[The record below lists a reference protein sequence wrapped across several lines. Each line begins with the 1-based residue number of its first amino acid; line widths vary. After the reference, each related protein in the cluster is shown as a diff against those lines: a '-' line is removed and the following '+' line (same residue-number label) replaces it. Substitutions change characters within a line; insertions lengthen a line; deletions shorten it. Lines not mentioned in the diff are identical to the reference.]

1 MVTDQVGRL
10 SGYTHA
16 ELRAYR
22 HSQLNSL
29 PFGITRAFAAARTA
43 AASRGTKIERAQND
57 IERVDLVAYSAL
69 EVAVN
74 NLEEAANKL
83 AASFE

>member
-1 MVTDQVGRL
+1 MVTDRVGRL

-22 HSQLNSL
+22 YNQLNSL
-29 PFGITRAFAAARTA
+29 PFGINRAFEAARTA
-43 AASRGTKIERAQND
+43 ASSRGEKIERAQND